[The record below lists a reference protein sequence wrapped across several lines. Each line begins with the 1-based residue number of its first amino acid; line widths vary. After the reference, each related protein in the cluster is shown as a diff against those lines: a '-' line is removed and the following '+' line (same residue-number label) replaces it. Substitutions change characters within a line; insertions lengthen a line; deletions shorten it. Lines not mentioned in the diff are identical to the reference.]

1 MAHQRCEHDICHQI
15 NQVQCRDLMDMKAK
29 ALDHHKPCEDHKN
42 LSAGASSELQ
52 TVIQQIAA
60 PEDDFSVL
68 SCRGLKLRVG
78 QQTKQRDQNRK
89 PA

>member
-1 MAHQRCEHDICHQI
+1 
-15 NQVQCRDLMDMKAK
+15 MDMKAK
-29 ALDHHKPCEDHKN
+29 ALDHHKSCEDHKN
-42 LSAGASSELQ
+42 LSAGAGSELQ
-52 TVIQQIAA
+52 TVIQPLAA